1 MDDTWAIENFS
12 SCELGDKR
20 LNRRALEIGQALV
33 LGFGQALSIVFGDA
47 NALKCAYEFFS
58 NPKTC
63 FLSITAPHREA
74 MLQRISSLSVVLA
87 VGDKT
92 FLDYKAIL
100 KKREGFGPIGNGG
113 NGLLLHSSLAVE
125 AETGQPLGLLW
136 QKLWHRDTPDPVP
149 ADETAKQRRAR
160 QAKARKAKR
169 SRTFE
174 QKESYS
180 WVQSMV
186 EIEQHLKQAV
196 TAAATGALTR
206 VIHVFDREGDISEV
220 FDQLQQLDNTG
231 VVVRATHNRALGEG
245 NEHLW
250 GFMEAQPV
258 QFHYQLELAETPKRA
273 ARTATL
279 AVRFA
284 PLQLKC
290 PTRLGQGKLFNVYG
304 VYATEVNPPEG
315 EEPVSWMLLTSEA
328 VTTQAQAQT
337 ILRWYSYR
345 WRVED
350 YHKIL
355 KSGCQA
361 ERYRLAG
368 ASTEVLLGFLTVIAV
383 QLLRVTHLNRTQP
396 EAPAQEVLRPE
407 QLEVL
412 KAKAKQLPKV
422 LTVAW
427 AIEAV
432 ARLGGYLEHRRK
444 TPIGIT
450 VLWRGWLK
458 LEDLCEGW
466 NLARQT

>member
-1 MDDTWAIENFS
+1 MDDSWAIENFAT
-12 SCELGDKR
+12 CVLGDKR
-20 LNRRALEIGQALV
+20 LTRRALEIGKALV
-33 LGFGQALSIVFGDA
+33 LGFGQALSMVFGDE
-47 NALKCAYEFFS
+47 NALACAYEFFS

-63 FLSITAPHREA
+63 FLSLTQPHREA
-74 MLQRISSLSVVLA
+74 TLNSVSSLSVVLA

-92 FLDYKAIL
+92 FLDYKAIV
-100 KKREGFGPIGNGG
+100 KKREGFGPIGKGG

-125 AETGQPLGLLW
+125 PEQGQPLGLLW
-136 QKLWHRDTPDPVP
+136 HKLWHRETQKP
-149 ADETAKQRRAR
+149 APTDETAYQRRQR
-160 QAKARKAKR
+160 KAKEHKAKR
-169 SRTFE
+169 SRPFE

-180 WVQSMV
+180 WVESMV
-186 EIEQHLKQAV
+186 EVEQ
-196 TAAATGALTR
+196 ALQQQLNADQSSLPR

-220 FDQLQQLDNTG
+220 FDQQQQLDNTG

-250 GFMEAQPV
+250 EFLKAQPIA
-258 QFHYQLELAETPKRA
+258 FHDQVDLAETPKRA

-284 PLQLKC
+284 PVQLKC
-290 PTRLGQGKLFNVYG
+290 PSRLGSGKVFNLYG
-304 VYATEVNPPEG
+304 VYATEVDPPEG
-315 EEPVSWMLLTSEA
+315 EEPVSWMLLTSEGI
-328 VTTQAQAQT
+328 TTQAQAQT
-337 ILRWYSYR
+337 ILRWYAYR
-345 WRVED
+345 WRIED

-355 KSGCQA
+355 KSGCRA

-383 QLLRVTHLNRTQP
+383 QLLRVTHLHRTQP

-407 QLEVL
+407 QLAVL
-412 KAKAKQLPKV
+412 KAKATQLPKV

-432 ARLGGYLEHRRK
+432 ARLGGYLKHRRK
-444 TPIGIT
+444 TPLGIT

-466 NLARQT
+466 KLARET

>member
-1 MDDTWAIENFS
+1 MEDTWAIENFS
-12 SCELGDKR
+12 SCEFGDIR
-20 LNRRALEIGQALV
+20 LTRRALEIGKSLV
-33 LGFGQALSIVFGDA
+33 LGFGQALSMAFGDT

-58 NPKTC
+58 NPKAC
-63 FLSITAPHREA
+63 FLNITWPHREST
-74 MLQRISSLSVVLA
+74 LQAISSLPVVLA

-92 FLDYKAIL
+92 FLDYKAIV

-125 AETGQPLGLLW
+125 PEQGQALGLLW
-136 QKLWHRDTPDPVP
+136 HKIWHRETPSP
-149 ADETAKQRRAR
+149 APDNETAYQRRKR
-160 QAKARKAKR
+160 KAKERKAKR
-169 SRTFE
+169 SRPFE
-174 QKESYS
+174 EKESYS
-180 WVQSMV
+180 WVESMIEV
-186 EIEQHLKQAV
+186 EQGLRRQLK
-196 TAAATGALTR
+196 TDKSPLPH

-220 FDQLQQLDNTG
+220 FDQQQQLNNTG

-250 GFMEAQPV
+250 DFLTSKPIKFE
-258 QFHYQLELAETPKRA
+258 YQVELAETPKRA

-284 PLQLKC
+284 PVDLKC
-290 PTRLGQGKLFNVYG
+290 PARLGQGNCFNVYG
-304 VYATEVNPPEG
+304 VYATEVDPPEG
-315 EEPVSWMLLTSEA
+315 EEPVSWMLLTSE
-328 VTTQAQAQT
+328 VLTTPAQAQT

-345 WRVED
+345 WRIED

-355 KSGCQA
+355 KSGCRA

-368 ASTEVLLGFLTVIAV
+368 ASTEALLGFLTVIAV
-383 QLLRVTHLNRTQP
+383 QLLRVTHLHRTQP
-396 EAPAQEVLRPE
+396 DAPAQEVLRPE

-412 KAKAKQLPKV
+412 KAKATELPKV

-432 ARLGGYLEHRRK
+432 ARLGGYLKHRRK

-466 NLARQT
+466 ELARKT